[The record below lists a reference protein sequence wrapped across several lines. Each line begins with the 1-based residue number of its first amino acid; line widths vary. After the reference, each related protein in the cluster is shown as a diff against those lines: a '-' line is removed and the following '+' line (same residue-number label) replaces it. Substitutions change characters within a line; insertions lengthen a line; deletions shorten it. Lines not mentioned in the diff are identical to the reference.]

1 MLAPAFPA
9 PVIANQVVFRAIM
22 DAVARPGE
30 VKALPTAVGAPPPL
44 SNTAAALALA
54 LLDHE
59 TPLWLDPPL
68 ARTSAVA
75 EWIRF
80 HTGARVTS
88 DPRQA
93 SFAFI
98 ADPADAPPFEL
109 FALGTSEYPDGSTTL
124 VLQVDRFGAGQCLS
138 LAGPGIA
145 DVRTFSAAPLPADLQ
160 DRLVAN
166 HALFP
171 RGVDLILVSANSVAA
186 LPRSIVSARG

>member
-9 PVIANQVVFRAIM
+9 PVIANQVVFRAVM

-30 VKALPTAVGAPPPL
+30 VKALPPAVGAPSPL
-44 SNTAAALALA
+44 NNTAALALA
-54 LLDHE
+54 LLDYE

-68 ARTSAVA
+68 AKMPAVA

-80 HTGARVTS
+80 HTGARVTA

-98 ADPADAPPFEL
+98 ADPAHAPPFDL
-109 FALGTSEYPDGSTTL
+109 FALGTGEYPDGSTTL

-145 DVRTFSAAPLPADLQ
+145 DVGTLSAEPLPADLH
-160 DRLVAN
+160 DRLAAN
-166 HALFP
+166 RALFP

-186 LPRSIVSARG
+186 LPRSVVSGRG